1 MVSIAKGLAQQLPI
15 RLYLGRRSGSRPRL
29 LGRPGFLSDRISWRG
44 RSFDRI
50 GDPNFPPDR
59 PKTHKG
65 SLATSRILASRS
77 CYSALNGESRRP
89 GKLEIAV
96 DE

>member
-15 RLYLGRRSGSRPRL
+15 RLYLGRRRGSRPRL
-29 LGRPGFLSDRISWRG
+29 LGWPGFLLDRNGWRG
-44 RSFDRI
+44 PSFGRI
-50 GDPNFPPDR
+50 GDPIFPPGH

-65 SLATSRILASRS
+65 SLATSRILAMRS
-77 CYSALNGESRRP
+77 CYSALNLESRTSD
-89 GKLEIAV
+89 KLEIVV